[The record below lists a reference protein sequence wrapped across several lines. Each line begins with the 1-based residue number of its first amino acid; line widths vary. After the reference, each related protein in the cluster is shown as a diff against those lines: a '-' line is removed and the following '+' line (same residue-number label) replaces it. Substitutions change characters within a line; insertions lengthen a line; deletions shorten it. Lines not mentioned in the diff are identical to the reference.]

1 MRRVS
6 PLVSSGVVLL
16 ACTALLLP
24 HCASPTALTI
34 AVYSD
39 ISCDKRPIAGLA
51 VGSSMDEVRGKAF
64 SSTSLGC
71 APDGKL
77 GSVVVY
83 PSAGAKN
90 GRVAVQVVTRVDGE
104 DPATCSPANA
114 YKGCIVAKRELRLVP
129 NQDLQMRIDL
139 RKSCEGIPCDEA
151 STCVRGACVTAIVG
165 CNGVCTEA
173 EIPGAPALVP
183 PAIPDDA
190 SADAVADVAADTATV
205 ASDVGVDAG
214 AIDSAVANTPFCNGW
229 TYCDDFEGG
238 GNITWELYKVGNA
251 SIAVVGGIANSG
263 TKAVRHQRPVGGP
276 GAVNEASFYFT
287 PQYSPAHGDFLTC
300 EYDVYYASDIPSGT
314 TDHHLSGFRM
324 LGLTGGYSEFQA
336 GIVSANLGGFNSRWF
351 TVKNGVFS
359 GVRSLNITSARKN
372 TWYTVTSKVLV
383 KGGAV
388 GTVSTDI
395 KSNLGSNSTGYFFTP
410 VSYGS
415 NLFGIGVYEEGASLV
430 SDVYFDNV
438 RCR

>member
-6 PLVSSGVVLL
+6 PVVSSGVVLL

-71 APDGKL
+71 APDGKM

-183 PAIPDDA
+183 RAIPDDA
-190 SADAVADVAADTATV
+190 AAAADASVDSAATD
-205 ASDVGVDAG
+205 G
-214 AIDSAVANTPFCNGW
+214 APRDSAVANTPFCNGW

-238 GNITWELYKVGNA
+238 GNIPWQFSRVG
-251 SIAVVGGIANSG
+251 IATMQIENGIANSG
-263 TKAVRHQRPVGGP
+263 ISALRNRRPTAGP
-276 GAVNEASFYFT
+276 TQASLSFSL
-287 PQYSPAHGDFLTC
+287 QYSPANAPYLTC
-300 EYDVYYASDIPSGT
+300 EYDVYWAGAA
-314 TDHHLSGFRM
+314 
-324 LGLTGGYSEFQA
+324 LGLGQDYTLSRFNVLGLPNGYTEFQSAVFGSDNGSAYARWRTVLNGTPA
-336 GIVSANLGGFNSRWF
+336 GSRLAAGGRLQSA
-351 TVKNGVFS
+351 V
-359 GVRSLNITSARKN
+359 
-372 TWYTVTSKVLV
+372 WYTVTTKIVAS
-383 KGGAV
+383 GGAV
-388 GTVSTDI
+388 SSLNVAYNSSSG
-395 KSNLGSNSTGYFFTP
+395 NGSAASMTP
-410 VSYGS
+410 SLRYGS
-415 NLFGIGVYEEGASLV
+415 IVFDLGVLELGNTAV
-430 SDVYFDNV
+430 TDVYYDNV